1 MPNIKSKE
9 KRAKQSIEKRAKNRF
24 LKARIK
30 NDQTKIAE
38 AVNSK
43 NKKHAE
49 SKLNILFKDL
59 DNAVNKGAVHKN
71 FSSNKKSRAAKL
83 INSIKN
89 TKKSEK
95 SALK

>member
-43 NKKHAE
+43 NK
-49 SKLNILFKDL
+49 
-59 DNAVNKGAVHKN
+59 GAVHKN